1 VGAVSHGNE
10 ALMSVV
16 MVRYIRVGCKC
27 RTWAEERT
35 ISAHNNPILKQM
47 TLKNVFNR
55 LKHMGM
61 HQWNDLVHLTSL
73 PSYFIHLQGLT
84 HQEQSFVLL
93 LTARIFSWRKLLSV
107 PRICI
112 LVWFINMISQ
122 PVIDKRINW

>member
-61 HQWNDLVHLTSL
+61 HQ
-73 PSYFIHLQGLT
+73 
-84 HQEQSFVLL
+84 
-93 LTARIFSWRKLLSV
+93 
-107 PRICI
+107 
-112 LVWFINMISQ
+112 
-122 PVIDKRINW
+122 